1 MRVAAFFT
9 IISVAGIAVA
19 ADTVTAKKATTL
31 RRDQN
36 AMSPRVVDVPRGT
49 VLNVV
54 RKDGKWYF
62 ADYQGKQGWAAE
74 SWLASDSAG
83 PSKGLGQMSQ
93 AASGQNSEAGAVR
106 GLDPQKGFATAGGP
120 SEASDAAAVRG
131 IEPLT
136 GDIAKASG
144 YDYRPIQRL
153 IDLREGVINS
163 GELET
168 FGKQGN
174 VGLAK
179 K

>member
-9 IISVAGIAVA
+9 IVSVAGFAIA
-19 ADTVTAKKATTL
+19 ADTVTAKKATSL

-36 AMSPRVVDVPRGT
+36 AMSPRVVEVPRGS

-83 PSKGLGQMSQ
+83 MSKGLGQMSQ
-93 AASGQNSEAGAVR
+93 AASGKDSDVAAVR
-106 GLDPQKGFATAGGP
+106 GLETNTGFATAGGP

-131 IEPLT
+131 VEPLT
-136 GDIAKASG
+136 DEIAKASG

-174 VGLAK
+174 VGMSK